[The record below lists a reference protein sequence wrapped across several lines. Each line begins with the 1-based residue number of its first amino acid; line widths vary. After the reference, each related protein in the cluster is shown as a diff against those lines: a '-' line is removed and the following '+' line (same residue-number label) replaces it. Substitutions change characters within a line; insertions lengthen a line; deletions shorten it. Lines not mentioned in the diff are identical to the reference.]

1 MAVTTYTSPA
11 YSQNSSSELKRPC
24 LWENQYKI
32 ENLPAWIYTD
42 NQPPK
47 NIQDC
52 EAKLSSL
59 NYTIRDIEL
68 QIEIRELE
76 LKTGYSRHGNAFDFE
91 KWKIGALKAK
101 QTHLYLLNAYTY
113 WLIKNTPRTLDT
125 AVKLDK
131 LITLLIEE
139 PADFEQKA
147 TALLD

>member
-11 YSQNSSSELKRPC
+11 YSQSSTTELKRPC
-24 LWENQYKI
+24 LWDDEYKI

-91 KWKIGALKAK
+91 RWKVGALKAK
-101 QTHLYLLNAYTY
+101 QTHLYLLNAYSY
-113 WLIKNTPRTLDT
+113 WLIKNTRKALDT
-125 AVKLDK
+125 PSKLDK
-131 LITLLIEE
+131 LITLLIED
-139 PADFEQKA
+139 PKDFEQKA

>member
-11 YSQNSSSELKRPC
+11 YSQSSTTELKRPC
-24 LWENQYKI
+24 LWEDEYKI

-47 NIQDC
+47 DTQEC

-91 KWKIGALKAK
+91 RWKVGALKAK

-113 WLIKNTPRTLDT
+113 WLIKNTPKVLDT
-125 AVKLDK
+125 PSKLAK
-131 LITLLIEE
+131 LITLLIED
-139 PADFEQKA
+139 PSDFEQKA
-147 TALLD
+147 TALLN

>member
-11 YSQNSSSELKRPC
+11 YSQSSTTELKRPC
-24 LWENQYKI
+24 LWEDEYKI

-47 NIQDC
+47 NAQDC

-91 KWKIGALKAK
+91 RWKVGALKAK
-101 QTHLYLLNAYTY
+101 QTHLYLLNAYSY
-113 WLIKNTPRTLDT
+113 WLIKNTRQTLDSPS
-125 AVKLDK
+125 KLDK
-131 LITLLIEE
+131 LITLLIED
-139 PADFEQKA
+139 PKDFVQKA
-147 TALLD
+147 AALLD

>member
-1 MAVTTYTSPA
+1 MITTYTSNA
-11 YSQNSSSELKRPC
+11 YSGNSTSELRRPC
-24 LWENQYKI
+24 LWDEQFII
-32 ENLPAWIYTD
+32 ENLPGWIYTD

-52 EAKLSSL
+52 EAKVSSL
-59 NYTIRDIEL
+59 SYTIRDIEL

-76 LKTGYSRHGNAFDFE
+76 MKTGSSRHNNTYDYE
-91 KWKIGALKAK
+91 RWKVGALKAK

-113 WLIKNTPRTLDT
+113 WMIKNSPKALDT

-131 LITLLIEE
+131 LIALLIED

-147 TALLD
+147 TVLLD